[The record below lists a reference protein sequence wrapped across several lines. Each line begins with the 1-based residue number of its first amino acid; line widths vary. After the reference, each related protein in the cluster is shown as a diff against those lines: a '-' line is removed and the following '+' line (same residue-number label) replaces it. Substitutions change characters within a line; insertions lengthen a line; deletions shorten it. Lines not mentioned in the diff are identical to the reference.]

1 MITARRLS
9 LSLAVCVASASLFST
24 QPAMAADA
32 WNAKTTGPALSVE
45 EQQKQQMD
53 SMDKL
58 VQMILQI
65 LKDMKDAQA
74 NSATSIKRG

>member
-1 MITARRLS
+1 
-9 LSLAVCVASASLFST
+9 
-24 QPAMAADA
+24 
-32 WNAKTTGPALSVE
+32 
-45 EQQKQQMD
+45 
-53 SMDKL
+53 MDKL